1 MNRRIVMMV
10 SALVIAGLMGS
21 APVKSCFADEA
32 GDLKET
38 VKKALWQ
45 RVRVTGTLDLFDA
58 KINAVRHLKMMDFQG
73 DVVQKGD
80 QLSAVIDYRDIDTG
94 DVVTVNATLAKKDSA
109 WDVTETVIAS
119 VKEAPKVDENK
130 VYSDAELQTFMN
142 EYLQAQ
148 VKFTGTLML
157 FDEDRNKMRKL
168 ELVSLDGEV
177 RRLGT
182 LSISRATFKDKDSG
196 ETLGVDVTVENKKG
210 KLSVQALRIREVKP

>member
-10 SALVIAGLMGS
+10 SALVITGLMGGV
-21 APVKSCFADEA
+21 PVKSCFADEA

-38 VKKALWQ
+38 VKKALWE

-58 KINAVRHLKMMDFQG
+58 KINAVRHLKMMDFHG
-73 DVVQKGD
+73 KLVPEGN
-80 QLSAVIDYRDIDTG
+80 QLKAVIDYRDIDTG
-94 DVVTVNATLAKKDSA
+94 DVVTVNAALVKKDSA
-109 WDVTETVIAS
+109 WSVTETVIAS

-157 FDEDRNKMRKL
+157 FDEDRSKMRKL
-168 ELVSLDGEV
+168 ELVGLDGEV

-182 LSISRATFKDKDSG
+182 LSISRANFKDKDSG
-196 ETLGVDVTVENKKG
+196 ENLGVDVTVENKKG